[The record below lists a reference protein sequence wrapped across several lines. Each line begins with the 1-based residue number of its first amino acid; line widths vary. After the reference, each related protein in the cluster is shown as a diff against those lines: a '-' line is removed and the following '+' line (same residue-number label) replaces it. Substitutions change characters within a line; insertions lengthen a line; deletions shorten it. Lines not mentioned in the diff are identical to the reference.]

1 MFPYHVLLFLLTGEE
16 SLKENCASE
25 QVGAPTAQKVVKI
38 VFHIISYKRLQEEF
52 VFVNWD

>member
-38 VFHIISYKRLQEEF
+38 VYHIVSYKRLQEEF